1 MAFDL
6 SALTAYTDE
15 QSRDLLIRSQFKTKT
30 AQYATKHE
38 KVKSSKNLH
47 KIGGGIY
54 FQDGTNCGWNA
65 SGGTDFTDRTLTTY
79 PMKINEEYCIRDME
93 DYWTQILL
101 NAGQEYSES
110 DMPEAVRVAKL
121 GEVAEAIETA
131 DWNGNTTSGTG
142 NNAFYNGIRRI
153 ISVAGT
159 ATEAN
164 VAAYYGTPAT
174 EITQALIVAETDAMV
189 KAYAA
194 TVPGNMGKQGNY
206 LFMGRDKFMLLVFA
220 YREKNYFG
228 FNGTTDQGNDEMR
241 LLGTNITIVAVDGLN
256 GVDEMYLFNRD
267 NFHIGMDGSGEDD
280 AFKMWYQDKEELVY
294 MKMRLRRGVQFAYP
308 NEVVTFIV

>member
-15 QSRDLLIRSQFKTKT
+15 QSRDLLIASQFKSKT
-30 AQYATKHE
+30 AQYATKHM

-47 KIGGGIY
+47 KIGGGIF
-54 FQDGTNCGWNA
+54 FQDGTSCGWNA

-79 PMKINEEYCIRDME
+79 PIKINEEYCIRDLE

-121 GEVAEAIETA
+121 GEVMEAVETA
-131 DWNGNTTSGTG
+131 DWNGNTATGAG
-142 NNAFYNGIRRI
+142 NNAFYNGIRKI
-153 ISVAGT
+153 ISDAGT

-164 VAAYYGTPAT
+164 VTAYYGTPAT
-174 EITQALIVAETDAMV
+174 AISQSTVVGATDAMI

-194 TVPGNMGKQGNY
+194 TVPGNMGKTGNY
-206 LFMGRDKFMLLVFA
+206 IFMSRDAFMNLVFA

-228 FNGTTDQGNDEMR
+228 YNGTNDQGNDEMR
-241 LLGTNITIVAVDGLN
+241 ILGTNITAIAVDGLN
-256 GVDEMYLFNRD
+256 GVAEMYMFNTE
-267 NFHIGMDGSGEDD
+267 NFHIGMDGEGEED
-280 AFKMWYQDKEELVY
+280 AFITWYQPKEELVY
-294 MKMRLRRGVQFAYP
+294 MKLRFRRGVQFAYP
-308 NEVVTFIV
+308 EEVVTFIV

>member
-15 QSRDLLIRSQFKTKT
+15 QARELLIRSQFKTKT
-30 AQYATKHE
+30 ALYATKHE

-79 PMKINEEYCIRDME
+79 PVKINEEYCIRDME

-121 GEVAEAIETA
+121 GEVMEALETA
-131 DWNGNTTSGTG
+131 DWSGDTTGGAG
-142 NNAFYNGIRRI
+142 NNSHYNGIRTI
-153 ISVAGT
+153 IADAGT

-174 EITQALIVAETDAMV
+174 SLTQSTIVGATDALIKAAVANFPAMLSKPDV
-189 KAYAA
+189 KI
-194 TVPGNMGKQGNY
+194 
-206 LFMGRDKFMLLVFA
+206 FMGRDQFMNLVFA

-228 FNGTTDQGNDEMR
+228 YNGTNDQGQDEMR
-241 LLGTNITIVAVDGLN
+241 ILGTNITAVAVDGLN
-256 GVDEMYLFNRD
+256 GIEEMYLMQTSNLHLGVD
-267 NFHIGMDGSGEDD
+267 ASGEED
-280 AFKMWYQDKEELVY
+280 AFITWYQPKEELVY
-294 MKMRLRRGVQFAYP
+294 MKIRFRRGWQIAYP
-308 NEVVTFIV
+308 NEVIQFTV